1 MGMLDRDWYKDHH
14 QGKNPRKH
22 QTLDKDDRE
31 LLEPDYEVKPF
42 RFTLLHFLLLSMAF
56 LGWLLWYFLRR

>member
-14 QGKNPRKH
+14 QGKNRRKH
-22 QTLDKDDRE
+22 QTLDKDYRE
-31 LLEPDYEVKPF
+31 LLDTSDEVKPF

-56 LGWLLWYFLRR
+56 LGWILWYFLRR